1 MEKFKIYRLN
11 RLDRLRNCFFN
22 LEIFINLRLRILLI
36 MHSKQAV
43 EKKNHAGKVG
53 VEENNFGF
61 GAGKANKDSKP
72 TRNISNL
79 VNIPK

>member
-1 MEKFKIYRLN
+1 VRSEKLTE
-11 RLDRLRNCFFN
+11 D
-22 LEIFINLRLRILLI
+22 
-36 MHSKQAV
+36 SKEGV
-43 EKKNHAGKVG
+43 EKKNAGNKVG

-79 VNIPK
+79 VNIPKEEF